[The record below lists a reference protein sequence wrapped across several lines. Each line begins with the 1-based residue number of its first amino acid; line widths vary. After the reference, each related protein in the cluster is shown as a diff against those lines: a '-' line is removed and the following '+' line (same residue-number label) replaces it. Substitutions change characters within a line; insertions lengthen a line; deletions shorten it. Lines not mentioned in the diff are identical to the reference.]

1 MREVS
6 FKIRNF
12 FRKINKKKLVI
23 SLFLTALVFS
33 VSFLTL
39 GLVKYYQNSVINQ
52 DNAKLF
58 YTFKP
63 HTLRKYNTSL
73 INDSDLQEKFLSYN
87 ISYGIDVSEWQ
98 DHIDWKQVASTGISF
113 AMIRCGFREIDGS
126 NVKEDG
132 RFRENIVG
140 AREAGLNVGVYFFGT
155 ARNQEEA
162 IEEAEFTV
170 NLIKDYDINY
180 PVVYDAEVINRGRL
194 EGVDYSTLTD
204 NILAYTDT
212 IESYGYASMVYS
224 YSSALTYYYD
234 TGRLDGKLIW
244 LAYYGDH
251 ADYNGNFNMWQYADN
266 GRVAGINAYVDL
278 NISYFTY
285 VDNEDE
291 IVANPDYRSAP
302 ATEFTS
308 VNDEIRVKAD
318 TVLRSS
324 PTTSIPNK
332 IKTLPGGTILKIKGL
347 SNDFS
352 NILYNGIVIN
362 ISNKKIS

>member
-6 FKIRNF
+6 FRVRNF
-12 FRKINKKKLVI
+12 FRKLNKKKLVI

-33 VSFLTL
+33 VTFLTL
-39 GLVKYYQNSVINQ
+39 GLIKFYQNKVIDE

-63 HTLRKYNTSL
+63 HTLRTYNTSL
-73 INDSDLQEKFLSYN
+73 INNSDLDEKFLSYN
-87 ISYGIDVSEWQ
+87 VSYGIDVSEWQ
-98 DHIDWKQVASTGISF
+98 DDIDWKAVASTGISF
-113 AMIRCGFREIDGS
+113 AMIRCGFREIDGN

-132 RFRENIVG
+132 RFRENIKE

-155 ARNQEEA
+155 ARTQAEA
-162 IEEAEFTV
+162 VEEAEFTI

-180 PVVYDAEVINRGRL
+180 PIVYDAEVINRGRL

-204 NILAYTDT
+204 NILAFTDT
-212 IESYGYASMVYS
+212 IESYGYTSMVYS

-244 LAYYGDH
+244 LAYYGDF
-251 ADYNGNFNMWQYADN
+251 ADYNGNYNMWQYSDQ

-285 VDNEDE
+285 VDKEED
-291 IVANPDYRSAP
+291 IVANPNYRTAP

-308 VNDEIRVKAD
+308 VNEDIRVKAD

-332 IKTLPGGTILKIKGL
+332 VKTLSAGTTLKRIGV
-347 SNDFS
+347 SPEFS
-352 NILYNGIVIN
+352 KVLYNGKVMYIL
-362 ISNKKIS
+362 NKQVN